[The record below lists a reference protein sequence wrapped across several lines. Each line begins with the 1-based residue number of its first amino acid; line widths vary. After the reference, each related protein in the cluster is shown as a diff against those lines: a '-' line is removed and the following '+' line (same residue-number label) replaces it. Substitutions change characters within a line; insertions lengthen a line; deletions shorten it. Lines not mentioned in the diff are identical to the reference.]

1 VSAFATIELTVYPY
15 ECDAFGHLN
24 QAALLT
30 LLERARWDALARG
43 PGMDLFERNG
53 VWPAARKAV
62 IEYEAAAFARDV
74 LRIETTLM
82 HRGTTSM
89 TLRHTVHRVADEVL
103 VATADMVFVCIDRM
117 GRATPIPEEIARFL
131 GPRPQPAHQPIRVSG
146 GGGGGGGDAELAVEV
161 RGEGV
166 PVLFVHG
173 FPLDRT
179 LWRHQLATLSRVKR
193 IAFDL
198 RGVGGSSAPTA
209 ADGYA
214 LGRYADD
221 VVAVLD
227 ALGIRA
233 AVVCG
238 LSLGGYIAFELL
250 RRHPERVRALV
261 LADTKADAD
270 GAEAKRARDELAA
283 VAERQGAAAV
293 VEQLLPRLVSPTT
306 LATQP
311 EVVAQ
316 VREMAERWSVAS
328 LTGALRAMRDRPDS
342 TETLRAVRVPTLVF
356 GGQDD
361 AIAPPRVTK
370 AIAALVPG
378 AQYHVIPAAGHLA
391 PLEQPLAT
399 GRVLADFLGG
409 LA

>member
-1 VSAFATIELTVYPY
+1 MSAFATVELTVYPY

-62 IEYEAAAFARDV
+62 IEYEAAALARDV
-74 LRIETTLM
+74 LRIETTLV
-82 HRGTTSM
+82 HRGTTSI
-89 TLRHTVHRVADEVL
+89 TLRHAVHRVADDVL
-103 VATADMVFVCIDRM
+103 IATADMVFVCIDRI

-131 GPRPQPAHQPIRVSG
+131 GPRPQAAHQPIRVSG
-146 GGGGGGGDAELAVEV
+146 AGGDVELAVDV

-166 PVLFVHG
+166 PVVFVHG

-179 LWRHQLATLSRVKR
+179 VWRHQLAALSRVKR

-198 RGVGGSSAPTA
+198 RGVGGSSPPTA
-209 ADGYA
+209 ADGYS
-214 LGRYADD
+214 LTRYADD

-238 LSLGGYIAFELL
+238 LSLGGYITFELL
-250 RRHPERVRALV
+250 RRHPERVRALI

-270 GAEAKRARDELAA
+270 GAEAKRARDELAV
-283 VAERQGAAAV
+283 VAEQQGPASV
-293 VEQLLPRLVSPTT
+293 IEQLLPRLVSPTT

-316 VREMAERWSVAS
+316 VREMAERWSAAS
-328 LTGALRAMRDRPDS
+328 LTGALRVLRDRPDS
-342 TETLRAVRVPTLVF
+342 TATLRAVRVPTLVF

-361 AIAPPRVTK
+361 AISPPRATK

-378 AQYHVIPAAGHLA
+378 AQYQVIPAAGHLA

-399 GRVLADFLGG
+399 GRLLADFLGG

>member
-1 VSAFATIELTVYPY
+1 LTVYPY

-131 GPRPQPAHQPIRVSG
+131 GPRPQPAHQPIHVS
-146 GGGGGGGDAELAVEV
+146 GGGGDAELAVEV

-179 LWRHQLATLSRVKR
+179 LWRHQLAALSRVKR